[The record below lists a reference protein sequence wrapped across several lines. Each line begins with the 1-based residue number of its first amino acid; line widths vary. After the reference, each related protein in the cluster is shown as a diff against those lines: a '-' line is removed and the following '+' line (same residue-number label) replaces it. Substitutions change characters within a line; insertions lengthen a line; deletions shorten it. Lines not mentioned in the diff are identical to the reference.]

1 MLRRYGSPVELRHLR
16 YFLAVA
22 EERHFGR
29 AAERLH
35 MAQPPLS
42 HAVKQLEAELG
53 VTLFE
58 RTTRRVELTPAGE
71 LLLERA
77 RGILATVESTR
88 TDVARAAAGDLGRI
102 AMGFTGS
109 ATYELLPRLSRIL
122 REELP
127 DVELELFGEML
138 TPRSV
143 AGLVDGSL
151 DLAFLRPP
159 VRQPGLAVH
168 VIRREP
174 LIAVLPEQHA
184 LARSQSVP
192 LAELAEE
199 PFVSYPSHF
208 RSVVYDAV
216 LEACRKAGFEPR
228 LKHEVGETSTL
239 VAFVAAGLGVAL
251 VPASVQQLQIT
262 GAVYRPLAGTTE
274 EVALALAY
282 RSDDESVLLH
292 RVLARVHSLVSGPR
306 RAAGSV
312 PRQEPRPT
320 RDAEPRS

>member
-1 MLRRYGSPVELRHLR
+1 MELRHLH

-42 HAVKQLEAELG
+42 HAVKQLEGELG

-58 RTTRRVELTPAGE
+58 RTTRRVELTPAAE
-71 LLLERA
+71 LFLQRV
-77 RGILATVESTR
+77 RGILAAVESAK
-88 TDVARAAAGDLGRI
+88 TDVARAEAGVLGRI
-102 AMGFTGS
+102 ALGFTGS
-109 ATYELLPRLSRIL
+109 VTYELLPRLSRVL

-159 VRQPGLAVH
+159 VRQAGLAVH

-184 LARSQSVP
+184 LARSQTVP
-192 LAELAEE
+192 LGGLAEE
-199 PFVSYPSHF
+199 PFVFYPSHF
-208 RSVVYDAV
+208 RSVVHDAV
-216 LEACRKAGFEPR
+216 LNACRNAGFEPR
-228 LKHEVGETSTL
+228 QKHEVGETSTL

-251 VPASVQQLQIT
+251 VPASVRHLQIT
-262 GAVYRPLAGTTE
+262 GAVYRPLADTTE
-274 EVALALAY
+274 EVALALAF
-282 RSDDESVLLH
+282 RSDDESVLLR
-292 RVLARVHSLVSGPR
+292 RVLACVHSLVGWPR
-306 RAAGSV
+306 RASASV
-312 PRQEPRPT
+312 SRPQPR
-320 RDAEPRS
+320 

>member
-1 MLRRYGSPVELRHLR
+1 MELRHLR

-35 MAQPPLS
+35 MASPPLS
-42 HAVKQLEAELG
+42 HAVKQLEVELG

-58 RTTRRVELTPAGE
+58 RTTRRVDLTPAGE
-71 LLLERA
+71 MLLERA
-77 RGILATVESTR
+77 RGILAAVESTR
-88 TDVARAAAGDLGRI
+88 TDVPRAEAGDLGRI

-109 ATYELLPRLSRIL
+109 ATYELLPRLSRVL

-127 DVELELFGEML
+127 DVEVELFGEML
-138 TPRSV
+138 SPRSV

-159 VRQPGLAVH
+159 VREAGLAVH
-168 VIRREP
+168 VIRQEP
-174 LIAVLPEQHA
+174 LIAVLPEQHP
-184 LARSQSVP
+184 LARLPAVP
-192 LAELAEE
+192 LAGLAEE

-208 RSVVYDAV
+208 WSVVHDAV
-216 LEACRKAGFEPR
+216 LDACRKAGFEPQH
-228 LKHEVGETSTL
+228 KHEVGETSTL

-251 VPASVQQLQIT
+251 VPASVRHLQIT

-282 RSDDESVLLH
+282 RSDDESVLLR
-292 RVLARVHSLVSGPR
+292 RVLACVHSLVGGPR
-306 RAAGSV
+306 CAGGSV

-320 RDAEPRS
+320 RDAEPRR